1 MRKAYY
7 ASEGSGDRC
16 FPKVRSPNFN
26 FSAPFDLEFAAT
38 LLIHPLLVG
47 VAGIFRPKGACLQGE
62 VWRSYEGVGADR
74 RHYRHPAA

>member
-26 FSAPFDLEFAAT
+26 FSAPFDLEIAAT
-38 LLIHPLLVG
+38 LLIDPLLVG
-47 VAGIFRPKGACLQGE
+47 VQGIRNLGGAAQI
-62 VWRSYEGVGADR
+62 
-74 RHYRHPAA
+74 

>member
-38 LLIHPLLVG
+38 LLIHPLLWG
-47 VAGIFRPKGACLQGE
+47 GACLDIAKIRNTHIYDDMDE
-62 VWRSYEGVGADR
+62 SFRFSNAR
-74 RHYRHPAA
+74 